1 MKMLPKITPLRPCP
15 FCGSA
20 ASHVTVSA
28 GGAMGNKVRCGKCLA
43 ATRFVSNR
51 AAGTK
56 AWNNRMRTTGET
68 AP

>member
-1 MKMLPKITPLRPCP
+1 MKMLPKITPLLPCP

-28 GGAMGNKVRCGKCLA
+28 GGEMGNKVRCGKCLA

-51 AAGTK
+51 AAGAK